1 MQLSAMSALTDEVLQ
16 SQCRIAKYSVSVN
29 KARDSISGSG
39 HDIPVRYPALIVL
52 DSMTRTDQ
60 LLTIGA
66 SSMC

>member
-1 MQLSAMSALTDEVLQ
+1 MRSY
-16 SQCRIAKYSVSVN
+16 RVSVGLPNLN